1 MAKALMKKSSLDLSP
16 VSFFS
21 TNYLV
26 VFNRPDE
33 QKFVVYI
40 SDILTNQT
48 ISEIENTVIGS
59 DDKLEDR
66 FDAGQDHIR
75 TITVDNVQVVSVKKS
90 LERKNSVFAN
100 ALIVVVLNETETQSS
115 G

>member
-1 MAKALMKKSSLDLSP
+1 MSS
-16 VSFFS
+16 
-21 TNYLV
+21 NYSV

-33 QKFVVYI
+33 SKFSVYI

-48 ISEIENTVIGS
+48 ISEIENTVIGT

-66 FDAGQDHIR
+66 FDTGEDHIR
-75 TITVDNVQVVSVKKS
+75 TITVDNVQVLFVQKS
-90 LERKNSVFAN
+90 LERRTSVFAN
-100 ALIVVVLNETETQSS
+100 SLIVVVLNETETQSS

>member
-1 MAKALMKKSSLDLSP
+1 MSS
-16 VSFFS
+16 
-21 TNYLV
+21 NYSV

-33 QKFVVYI
+33 SKFVVYI

-48 ISEIENTVIGS
+48 ISEIENTVIGT

-66 FDAGQDHIR
+66 FDAGEDHIR
-75 TITVDNVQVVSVKKS
+75 TITVDNIQVMSVKKS
-90 LERKNSVFAN
+90 LERRTSVFAN
-100 ALIVVVLNETETQSS
+100 SLIVVVLNETETQSS

>member
-1 MAKALMKKSSLDLSP
+1 MSS
-16 VSFFS
+16 
-21 TNYLV
+21 NYSV

-33 QKFVVYI
+33 SKFVVYI

-48 ISEIENTVIGS
+48 ISEIENTVIGT

-66 FDAGQDHIR
+66 FDTGEDHIR
-75 TITVDNVQVVSVKKS
+75 TITVDNVQVLSVKKS
-90 LERKNSVFAN
+90 LERKTSVFAN
-100 ALIVVVLNETETQSS
+100 SLIVVVLNETETQSS

>member
-1 MAKALMKKSSLDLSP
+1 M
-16 VSFFS
+16 
-21 TNYLV
+21 
-26 VFNRPDE
+26 
-33 QKFVVYI
+33 
-40 SDILTNQT
+40 
-48 ISEIENTVIGS
+48 IGS

-66 FDAGQDHIR
+66 FDSGQDHIR

-90 LERKNSVFAN
+90 LERESSVFSN